1 MSGTIIKVK
10 YSNVTNQPASN
21 VLAVGEQAYSFSS
34 DRMFIGKQNGG
45 SIDPIIIGGEYYTNM
60 MNQTLGVLTASSAVL
75 VDANKWV
82 DHLISGSLQLT
93 TSGGSGQVVTSVT
106 TSTTLASAANT
117 QLPTALAV
125 KTYVDNSISGTI
137 SLNTL
142 QDVLITSPTDA
153 QLLQYNATAAK
164 WENTSMS
171 GSATITKSGVLTLN
185 TLLDGTTGKVPGS
198 YGTTTAIP
206 VLTVAADGRV
216 TAITTASISTTLN
229 VAATSGSG
237 TIALATDTFT
247 IAQGSG
253 ITTSYNNTSKTTTVA
268 VDSSVARNTNTLD
281 YFSSTTSAQLATVI
295 SDETGTGYVVFNT
308 SPSFVTSVTTSST
321 TFAAFNTTAT
331 TVNAFGAATT
341 LNLGAGS
348 GTTTVNNNLVVGGN
362 LTVNGTTTSVNSTT
376 TTLTDPV
383 ITLGKDSLAAG
394 DAHDRG
400 IEFKYGN
407 GTTLLTGFFG
417 MDTANSNRF
426 VYIKSGAGA
435 DDLGSTYGDAQFAAI
450 YGTQSTLGN
459 LTLSVAANGTI
470 STGSG
475 DLTLTSATST
485 VKVTGDLTVSGN
497 LTLTNDPL
505 AITSGGTGT
514 GTPTASGI
522 WYTNAAGTALSFL
535 TGSQYQI
542 VQFNSTGVPIA
553 SATIDG
559 GTF

>member
-34 DRMFIGKQNGG
+34 DRMFIGKQNGA

-106 TSTTLASAANT
+106 TSTTLASAADT

-185 TLLDGTTGKVPGS
+185 TLLDGTTGKVSGS
-198 YGTTTAIP
+198 YGSTTAIP

-400 IEFKYGN
+400 IEFKYGD
-407 GTTLLTGFFG
+407 GTNLQTGFFG
-417 MDTANSNRF
+417 MDTANSGRF
-426 VYIKSGAGA
+426 VYIKTGAGA
-435 DDLGSTYGDAQFAAI
+435 DNLGSNYGDAQFAAI

-475 DLTLTSATST
+475 DLTLTASTSN
-485 VKVTGDLTVSGN
+485 VKVTGNLTVSGT
-497 LTLTNDPL
+497 LTLTNNPL

-542 VQFNSTGVPIA
+542 VQFNSSGVPIA